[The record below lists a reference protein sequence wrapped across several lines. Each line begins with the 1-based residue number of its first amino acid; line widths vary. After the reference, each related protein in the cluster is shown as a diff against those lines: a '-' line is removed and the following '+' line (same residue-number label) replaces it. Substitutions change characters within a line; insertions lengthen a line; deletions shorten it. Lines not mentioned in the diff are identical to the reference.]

1 MLLDNWMKISASSR
15 NSTLIAVVVI
25 VMIAVYNWMVAPHT
39 NHLHAAQT
47 SEAAADKLVNRN
59 NTVLNEI
66 TDEKKELK
74 QLQNELEQIRTAV
87 LFDADE
93 AKEFFNSIQARAE
106 KKSCVINLLKLLP
119 VRVVFEG
126 VPKRDKQRL
135 GCPVEQPQAGYSITE
150 NCAVLSITGSYRNIA
165 LLINNLQSS
174 GKKVFVNSI
183 DIISSRTN
191 PAGLDCNITIK
202 IFIVG
207 EQNGQSDG

>member
-15 NSTLIAVVVI
+15 NSTLIAVVLI

-39 NHLHAAQT
+39 NHLHAAQA
-47 SEAAADKLVNRN
+47 SEAATDKLVVRN

-66 TDEKKELK
+66 KDKKKELG
-74 QLQNELEQIRTAV
+74 QLQNELEQIRAAV

-93 AKEFFNSIQARAE
+93 AKELFNSIQARAE

-119 VRVVFEG
+119 VRAAFKTGES
-126 VPKRDKQRL
+126 
-135 GCPVEQPQAGYSITE
+135 QAGYSITE

-191 PAGLDCNITIK
+191 PAVLDCNITIK

-207 EQNGQSDG
+207 E